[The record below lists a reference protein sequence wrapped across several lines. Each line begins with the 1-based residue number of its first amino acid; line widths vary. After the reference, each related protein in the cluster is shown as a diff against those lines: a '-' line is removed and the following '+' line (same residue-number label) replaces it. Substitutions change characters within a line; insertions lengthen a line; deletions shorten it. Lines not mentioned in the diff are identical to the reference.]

1 MRQIEGQG
9 TGEAGLA
16 MLVRSELDLI
26 GITGQVAPHQCPQ
39 CSARTDET
47 VLLLLRAE
55 ASSPSALIR

>member
-26 GITGQVAPHQCPQ
+26 GITGQVAAPPV
-39 CSARTDET
+39 SA
-47 VLLLLRAE
+47 VFRAH
-55 ASSPSALIR
+55 